1 MATVHFEN
9 IRPTPDRKGLY
20 VDGGESIWTVISD
33 GQFKIG
39 PAIISAAPIEAPRKL
54 ACEYCG
60 CISEKDH
67 GTCEHCGAPLKY
79 VD

>member
-20 VDGGESIWTVISD
+20 VDDGGSILVVSN

-39 PAIISAAPIEAPRKL
+39 HATISAAPIEAPRKL

-60 CISEKDH
+60 CISGKDH